1 MEPLFRKTPE
11 FYRDYA
17 FRVISDRENGLYRIK
32 HAPISDLQPLFKSR
46 FTLPATPERTVGELL
61 ADSLGGS
68 RFIESMNH
76 SVVRN
81 LTMGDDLR

>member
-1 MEPLFRKTPE
+1 M

-17 FRVISDRENGLYRIK
+17 FRVISERENGRYRIK
-32 HAPISDLQPLFKSR
+32 YALISDLQPLSRSR

-61 ADSLGGS
+61 GESLGGS
-68 RFIESMNH
+68 RFINSMDH
-76 SVVRN
+76 PVVRV